1 MYTNADQLTTLK
13 HGEIKHHVEL
23 HKPLIIAVCEVKPK
37 NKDDIKALEYNIPG
51 YTMYHVNIENET
63 GRGVAV
69 FAKTELEPS
78 ICELSSP
85 FVEAVILEIRL
96 KVRLSQ

>member
-1 MYTNADQLTTLK
+1 MYINADQLTTMKHRELK
-13 HGEIKHHVEL
+13 HQVEHHE
-23 HKPLIIAVCEVKPK
+23 PLIIDVCEVKPK

-51 YTMYHVNIENET
+51 YAMYHVNIENDT

-78 ICELSSP
+78 ICKLSSH